1 MAVLNT
7 GLAKTSAGGYTID
20 YSCRFDSTRSTHLER
35 TMGTPTNAKKWVYS
49 GWHKQGKVN
58 HEEQSLFSGGL
69 DGSGSGEGDI
79 QLNGSEQLYVYQSS
93 GDYEYI
99 STAKYRDSSAWY
111 HIVVAVDTTQGT
123 ASNRVLAYVNGELIT
138 SWGTETDP
146 SQDLDSTA
154 INTACEHRIGN
165 ERSDSREFDGYI
177 AETHFID
184 GMSFFSDTSGTA
196 NSSFNINTFGETGD
210 YGEWK
215 PKEVSGVTYG
225 NNGFYL
231 DFADAADLGDDESGE
246 GNDFS
251 ETNLVASDQMLDTPT
266 NNFPTIVPM
275 LNTSLSEGNLKVAT
289 SRTGNWD
296 ATVGSMGAGSGK
308 WYYEAIY
315 EHGGENFRSIA
326 GWVAEVGRQTVAYNG
341 LGGSGDPNS
350 SLRNNYEYAPWLG
363 SWYNNSS
370 SGGTAP
376 TITGDGTDIIGFAI
390 DIDNDEMWVAINNV
404 WYANDGGTDGDPAG
418 GTNQSMTLTS
428 TYLPSSPLYVPSFRI
443 RSDSTAGLQKITA
456 NFGQDSS
463 FAGEKTAQGNA
474 DGNGYGDFYYTPPSG
489 FLALCTANLDT
500 PAVTPSEHFNTII
513 YDDGAGAKTGVG
525 FQPDLVWLKSR
536 GSSYNH
542 KLTDAVRGVT
552 EALMCDT
559 TDSEET
565 NSTGLTSFDSD
576 GFTVGADTDY
586 SDTTGDGMV
595 AWCWKANGSGVSNTE
610 GVYQTSGT
618 ITAQVS
624 ANTAAGFS
632 FMTWTNQSDSTIGHG
647 LDSAPELII
656 VKSREDTTHDYWLVG
671 IEPLGWSTKL
681 LLNTTAASGATGS
694 FDTTAPTSDVWSLA
708 FNPPGT
714 GNVAYCWHSVEGYS
728 KVGSYEGNDDND
740 GPFVYLGFR
749 PAWIMIKDADGT
761 DGWNII
767 DSARDT
773 YNAEDDRRYLYADS
787 GSDESIRTYDIDFL
801 SNGFKIN
808 DDQDDINDSETYV
821 YLAFAKTP
829 FKHANAR

>member
-7 GLAKTSAGGYTID
+7 GLAKTSAGGYEID
-20 YSCRFDSTRSTHLER
+20 YSCRFNDDDSAYLSRTPSTASDL
-35 TMGTPTNAKKWVYS
+35 KKMTWSCWV
-49 GWHKQGKVN
+49 KI
-58 HEEQSLFSGGL
+58 
-69 DGSGSGEGDI
+69 GDI
-79 QLNGSEQLYVYQSS
+79 DGYRMLTAANAGGGGQDEQIRIETGGELQFASGTNFHLRTTQLL
-93 GDYEYI
+93 
-99 STAKYRDSSAWY
+99 RDHSAWY
-111 HIVVAVDTTQGT
+111 HIVIAFDSTESETDRIKFWING
-123 ASNRVLAYVNGELIT
+123 SRVT
-138 SWGTETDP
+138 SFGTETYP
-146 SQDLDSTA
+146 SADETLES
-154 INTACEHRIGN
+154 INQSSVTNYIGWQG
-165 ERSDSREFDGYI
+165 SSLYWDGYM
-177 AETHFID
+177 AELHMID
-184 GMSFFSDTSGTA
+184 GTA
-196 NSSFNINTFGETGD
+196 YDADDFGESGD

-215 PKEVSGVTYG
+215 PKEVSGLTYG

-246 GNDFS
+246 GNDWT
-251 ETNLVASDQMLDTPT
+251 ENNIDAADQMLDTPT

>member
-7 GLAKTSAGGYTID
+7 GLATPSTGFTIDQSLRFNDDDSAYLSRTPSTASDLKKMTWSCWVKIGDIDGYRMLTAANAGGGGQDEQIRIETGGELQFA
-20 YSCRFDSTRSTHLER
+20 SGTNFHLR
-35 TMGTPTNAKKWVYS
+35 TT
-49 GWHKQGKVN
+49 
-58 HEEQSLFSGGL
+58 
-69 DGSGSGEGDI
+69 
-79 QLNGSEQLYVYQSS
+79 QLL
-93 GDYEYI
+93 
-99 STAKYRDSSAWY
+99 RDHSAWY
-111 HIVVAVDTTQGT
+111 HIVIAFDSTESETDRIKFWING
-123 ASNRVLAYVNGELIT
+123 SRVT
-138 SWGTETDP
+138 SFGTETYP
-146 SQDLDSTA
+146 SADETLES
-154 INTACEHRIGN
+154 INQSSVTNYIGWQG
-165 ERSDSREFDGYI
+165 SSLYWDGYM
-177 AETHFID
+177 AELHMID
-184 GMSFFSDTSGTA
+184 GTA
-196 NSSFNINTFGETGD
+196 YDADDFGESGD

-215 PKEVSGVTYG
+215 PKEVSGLTYG

-246 GNDFS
+246 GNDWT
-251 ETNLVASDQMLDTPT
+251 ENNIDAADQMLDTPT

-500 PAVTPSEHFNTII
+500 PAVIPSEHFNTVL
-513 YDDGAGAKTGVG
+513 YDGDGTTSNAITGVG
-525 FQPDLVWLKSR
+525 FQPDFVWLKTMSAASTHR
-536 GSSYNH
+536 LYD
-542 KLTDAVRGVT
+542 TVRGVAEGSSTHLTGADIT
-552 EALMCDT
+552 EDT
-559 TDSEET
+559 FV
-565 NSTGLTSFDSD
+565 SFDAD
-576 GFTVGADTDY
+576 GFTVKEHAVDGNHTNDDGDNFVAWNWKAASTA
-586 SDTTGDGMV
+586 SGTTTG
-595 AWCWKANGSGVSNTE
+595 
-610 GVYQTSGT
+610 SGT
-618 ITAQVS
+618 GKAYS
-624 ANTAAGFS
+624 AVYNTDAGFS
-632 FMTWTNQSDSTIGHG
+632 MVTYLGNDTAGHTIPHH
-647 LDSAPELII
+647 LSKAPEWFMI
-656 VKSREDTTHDYWLVG
+656 KAREHTDPWCLFHHNLHPSTPELYADEMNAVASFGLAPTYW
-671 IEPLGWSTKL
+671 
-681 LLNTTAASGATGS
+681 N
-694 FDTTAPTSDVWSLA
+694 DTAPTSSVFTVGSS
-708 FNPPGT
+708 N
-714 GNVAYCWHSVEGYS
+714 NVNLDDEGYMAYCFHSVEGYS
-728 KVGSYEGNDDND
+728 KVGTYEGNDDAD
-740 GPFVYLGFR
+740 GTFVYTGFR
-749 PAWIMIKDADGT
+749 PAYVWIKNIDASSNWVCHDT
-761 DGWNII
+761 TRN
-767 DSARDT
+767 T
-773 YNAEDDRRYLYADS
+773 YNPSTKRMVLNLAAIERTDLY
-787 GSDESIRTYDIDFL
+787 GILDFT
-801 SNGFKIN
+801 SNGFKLRDGDN
-808 DDQDDINDSETYV
+808 LTNEETYIYYAV
-821 YLAFAKTP
+821 AETP
-829 FKHANAR
+829 FKYANAR